1 VVNNQAYRYKFPE
14 HVDILDAELIL
25 RAAILAAEGLNGE
38 AHVRMDAA
46 YAIDESIR
54 AIVVDASTA
63 VGQDICAIFTRFL
76 IAQYGQRAFC
86 VRCVEGQVGCIGWE
100 GGR

>member
-1 VVNNQAYRYKFPE
+1 MPAQAYRYRFRE
-14 HVDILDAELIL
+14 DVELSDAELIL
-25 RAAILAAEGLNGE
+25 RAAILAAEGLYGE
-38 AHVRMDAA
+38 AQVRMDAA

-54 AIVVDASTA
+54 VIVVDASTA

-76 IAQYGQRAFC
+76 IAQYGPRAFC
-86 VRCVEGQVGCIGWE
+86 VRCVERQAGCTCME